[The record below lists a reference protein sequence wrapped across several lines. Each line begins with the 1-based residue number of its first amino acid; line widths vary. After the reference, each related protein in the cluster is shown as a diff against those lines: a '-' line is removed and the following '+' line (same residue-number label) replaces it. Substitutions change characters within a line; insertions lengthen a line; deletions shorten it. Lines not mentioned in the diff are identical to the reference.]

1 MRVTFLSN
9 GHGEDTVGAL
19 LATAFSALEPALELQ
34 AFPTVGAGRAYER
47 LGLPI
52 LGPCRTLP
60 SGGLMMHTLDAFWG
74 DLRAGFV
81 SLTAAQLRALKRLE
95 TDVLVV
101 VGDVYALLLSS
112 FVRTRARFYVQTLVS
127 AHGGGGG
134 RVNRYFMERFSVPER
149 LLVRR
154 LVRHTYVRDGVT
166 ASFLDDFGLSVSA
179 LGNPMLDALRPG
191 AALNLP
197 LTPPVVALLPGTRS
211 YKEAALT
218 TMIAALEG
226 WPEATG
232 LVAWTG
238 TSPPKLPG
246 RSWTVVTRGVWR
258 TGDNVYLVTGR
269 FAEVLGSAQLVLAT
283 AGTATE
289 QAAALGRP
297 IVAFPVPPLY
307 TPAFLANQR
316 RLLGEAL
323 TLCEADPAPLA
334 RTLRA
339 LWDDRGRYETA
350 SEAGKLRMGGA
361 GGSAAIAADI
371 LRRAARSARSH

>member
-9 GHGEDTVGAL
+9 GHGEDAVGAL
-19 LATAFSALEPALELQ
+19 LATAFSALEPGVELQ
-34 AFPTVGAGRAYER
+34 AFPSVGAGRAYER
-47 LGLPI
+47 LGLPV
-52 LGPCRTLP
+52 LGPRRTLP
-60 SGGLMMHTLDAFWG
+60 SGGLMMHALDAFWG

-81 SLTAAQLRALKRLE
+81 PLTAAQLRALKRLE

-112 FVRTRARFYVQTLVS
+112 LVRTRARFYVQTLVS

-149 LLVRR
+149 LLMRR
-154 LVRHTYVRDGVT
+154 LVQHAYVRDGVT
-166 ASFLDDFGLSVSA
+166 ASFLTGFGLSVSA

-191 AALNLP
+191 AVLELP

-238 TSPPKLPG
+238 TSPPELPG
-246 RSWTVVTRGVWR
+246 RSWTVVARGVWR

-323 TLCEADPAPLA
+323 TLCEADPAQLA
-334 RTLRA
+334 QTLRA
-339 LWDDRGRYETA
+339 LWDDRRWYKAA

-361 GGSAAIAADI
+361 GGSASIAADI
-371 LRRAARSARSH
+371 LRRVARSAPSH

>member
-9 GHGEDTVGAL
+9 GHGEDAVGAL
-19 LATAFSALEPALELQ
+19 LATAFSALEPAVEMQ
-34 AFPTVGAGRAYER
+34 AFPTVGVGRAYER
-47 LGLPI
+47 LGLPV
-52 LGPCRTLP
+52 LGPRRVLP

-81 SLTAAQLRALKRLE
+81 PLTAAQLRALKRLE

-112 FVRTRARFYVQTLVS
+112 LVRTRARFYVQTLVS
-127 AHGGGGG
+127 AYGGGGG

-149 LLVRR
+149 LLIRR
-154 LVRHTYVRDGVT
+154 LVRHAYVRDRVT
-166 ASFLDDFGLSVSA
+166 ASFLAGFGLSVSA

-191 AALNLP
+191 AALELP

-211 YKEAALT
+211 YREAALT

-238 TSPPKLPG
+238 TSPPELPG
-246 RSWTVVTRGVWR
+246 RSWTVVARGVWR

-289 QAAALGRP
+289 QAAAVGRP

-323 TLCEADPAPLA
+323 TLCEGDPASLA

-339 LWDDRGRYETA
+339 LWNDRGRYETA
-350 SEAGKLRMGGA
+350 SEAGKLRMGGL

-371 LRRAARSARSH
+371 LRRAVRSVPSH